1 MKKNVLTMLAI
12 LASPVLA
19 FPCECSTS
27 PFPDAVIGADLVILG
42 RIAKVE
48 PTDPS
53 GGWTIEIAVTKVLR
67 GASSPK
73 SVRIGGGRIAGCEW
87 TADEFTRARRAD
99 RVWAFALDRYFW
111 WNDRYWLYQ
120 CNRNWTRIKTPQ
132 LGGDYTEAELQDLVA
147 RKPPTG
153 HRS

>member
-1 MKKNVLTMLAI
+1 MLAI

-27 PFPDAVIGADLVILG
+27 PFPDAVIGSDLVILG

-87 TADEFTRARRAD
+87 TADEFTRAGRAD
-99 RVWAFALDRYFW
+99 RPGTHEGVDRGCGVMLMLRCGIARGW
-111 WNDRYWLYQ
+111 KRSWLQ
-120 CNRNWTRIKTPQ
+120 IDSDDLAAT
-132 LGGDYTEAELQDLVA
+132 GG
-147 RKPPTG
+147 
-153 HRS
+153 